1 VDKSLENDIITTAAS
16 LTENFADKGNFDYSV
31 ESLKA
36 LDAILDELSE
46 FDLDEDALRSASS
59 LAGCYVFEVA
69 RRNYGGAYGWL
80 EDKEQPYIL
89 TGAPDYSV
97 CLLAFEKVRGRLVNG
112 KEDAIP
118 FYFDGFIAAIEKGK
132 VTPGY
137 QATIV

>member
-1 VDKSLENDIITTAAS
+1 MDNNLENDIMTTAAS
-16 LTENFADKGNFDYSV
+16 FVENFSDKGNFDYSV

-46 FDLDEDALRSASS
+46 FDLDEDILSSASS
-59 LAGCYVFEVA
+59 MAGCYVFEVA
-69 RRNYGGAYGWL
+69 RRNYGGVYGWS
-80 EDKEQPYIL
+80 EERDQPYIV

-118 FYFDGFIAAIEKGK
+118 FYFDGFIAAVEKGK